1 MLLVVSH
8 SQDETANYLC
18 RKLREIG
25 RSLVRLNTDR
35 CTQSVEVTFSVGDP
49 SILIDG
55 LTVPAEEVDH
65 VWLRRPKVIEVAAG
79 ADPAER
85 IHVANEWS
93 EAIEGYLAH
102 IPVERWMNHPT
113 RNVLASHKMEQL
125 TRATAFGLSV
135 PRTIVTQSPESALA
149 FWKDAEGRLIAKP
162 LASGF
167 LERDNGKHTSIYTT
181 RVRELD
187 ATAAESIRVC
197 PTLFQEEIVKAV
209 DVRVTWVDGRACA
222 VALHREDASEPDVRR
237 DNMRAVTYRDITIPA
252 GVERSLGEL
261 LASYGLRFAAVDF
274 GVTDEG
280 RWVFFEI
287 NPNGQWAWLDL
298 VGATALWEDF
308 ADAFAP

>member
-18 RKLREIG
+18 RKLRRIG
-25 RSLVRLNTDR
+25 RSLVRLDTDC
-35 CTQSVEVTFSVGDP
+35 CTQGVEVTFSVGNP

-55 LTVPAEEVDH
+55 VTVSADEVDH
-65 VWLRRPKVIEVAAG
+65 VWLRRPKFIEVAVG
-79 ADPAER
+79 GDPAER
-85 IHVANEWS
+85 LHVANEWS

-125 TRATAFGLSV
+125 TRAAAFGLNV
-135 PRTIVTQSPESALA
+135 PRTIVTQSPESVRTC
-149 FWKDAEGRLIAKP
+149 WKDADGRLIAKP

-167 LERDNGKHTSIYTT
+167 LERDDGKHTSIYTT

-187 ATAAESIRVC
+187 GASAESIRIC
-197 PTLFQEEIVKAV
+197 PTLFQEEITKAF
-209 DVRVTWVDGRACA
+209 DVRLTWVDGHACA
-222 VALHREDASEPDVRR
+222 VALHRENASEPDVRR
-237 DNMRAVTYRDITIPA
+237 DNMRAVTYRVITIPA
-252 GVERSLGEL
+252 DVERNLGEL
-261 LASYGLRFAAVDF
+261 LRWYGLRFAAVDF